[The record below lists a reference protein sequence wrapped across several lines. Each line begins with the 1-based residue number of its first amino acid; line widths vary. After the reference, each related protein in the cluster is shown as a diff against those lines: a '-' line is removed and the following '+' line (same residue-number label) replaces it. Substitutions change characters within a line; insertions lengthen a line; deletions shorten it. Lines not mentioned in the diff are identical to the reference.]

1 MRRFFTKR
9 FFQLSPT
16 NQAASFD
23 AEIRELERATGTA
36 VSASDWR
43 RITQRIAYMRRKAVE
58 HGIHEK

>member
-16 NQAASFD
+16 DQAASFD

-36 VSASDWR
+36 VSASDRR

-58 HGIHEK
+58 HGIHEE